1 MKYYKISEDLLRE
14 LLFDSELL
22 GIVEDALVTGLEGF
36 DEDVTPLEEIDLS
49 DYPVVES

>member
-22 GIVEDALVTGLEGF
+22 GVIDSALPTGLEGF

-49 DYPVVES
+49 GFPVVSE